1 MTHWIEDN
9 LEQLD
14 ELRNIVDDTSWNL
27 EYGSAGP
34 VELNNEDSSQISIA
48 RITFTG
54 RENYYKLQKVND
66 TDPFTEESD
75 PQRTEEGSLDE
86 IVQFTRMTV
95 ENH

>member
-1 MTHWIEDN
+1 MTHWIEKN
-9 LEQLD
+9 PEQLD
-14 ELRNIVDDTSWNL
+14 ELRDIVDGTGWTI

-34 VELNNEDSSQISIA
+34 VKLNHEDCSQISLA

-66 TDPFTEESD
+66 TDPFGDPSD

-95 ENH
+95 DNH